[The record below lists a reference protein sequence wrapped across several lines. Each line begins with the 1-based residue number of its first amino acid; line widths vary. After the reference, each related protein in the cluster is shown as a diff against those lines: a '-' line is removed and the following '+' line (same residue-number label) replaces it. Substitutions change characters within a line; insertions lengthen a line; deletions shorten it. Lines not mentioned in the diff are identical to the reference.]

1 MRLTE
6 EFEVFKWIPSEV
18 VPDDDNQLPPLPK
31 ANTDINRNLG
41 IMLPL
46 NFTTNCYE
54 LKDMK
59 KYFGSELTDYS
70 CKNQIFTKSEDRGQI
85 HWKNLYERCPIRCNE
100 NCRDLF
106 NSDELNTNYENDT
119 YFTIISNE
127 ITNENDEQVTRN
139 IIDDI
144 KLYLTNIKIDDNQN
158 E

>member
-1 MRLTE
+1 
-6 EFEVFKWIPSEV
+6 
-18 VPDDDNQLPPLPK
+18 
-31 ANTDINRNLG
+31 
-41 IMLPL
+41 
-46 NFTTNCYE
+46 
-54 LKDMK
+54 MK